1 MYNLVSGKH
10 ESSINLFI
18 QSTKLSVVHQISV
31 NDMSINKY
39 SLLSSNRTRSKTC
52 IGIRRNIPMSFVKDC
67 NSNTKTIACKK
78 IKDKL
83 MANRK
88 KHTTLRCTS
97 INLRRR
103 VWR

>member
-10 ESSINLFI
+10 DSSINLFI

-67 NSNTKTIACKK
+67 NSNTKNIARKK

-88 KHTTLRCTS
+88 NTQHYDVHLS
-97 INLRRR
+97 I
-103 VWR
+103 